1 LNTTQAHS
9 GAQAVSAPKP
19 LPNKTTMTNALN
31 AMFGPND
38 IVELRAFPKG
48 ANIVVAGYFDPEHRA
63 ALVEHAF
70 DLNKAGALCYVT
82 MNPIDPQLLGRY
94 MNRIENRKVKTA
106 QDKDVI
112 RRRWLLLDFD
122 PKRPNETAATDA
134 QIDAARER
142 CWACEAHLA
151 SLGWPAPIKCC
162 SGNGF
167 HLYYPI
173 DLPNDPET
181 TDLIKG
187 VLATV
192 AERFGTDAVEVDQ
205 TVSNAGRITK
215 LCGTVATK
223 GDHTPGMPW
232 RLSQLLEVPDRD
244 AVVTVEQLKALQ
256 PAHKGNGADTDDGG
270 ADFLDSFLARLAA
283 AKNITCYSRD
293 RHSGTDRYHLS
304 ACPFN
309 SDHGRG
315 KAVVMRLAGG
325 ALVFKCQES
334 SCENRKWKDLRDLVD
349 GPKHVASRSEAPGR
363 EDRVILARGDTLRVK
378 PYRWLWDGFLARG
391 HLHML
396 AGAPGAGKSTVAT
409 RMSATVTIGG
419 QWPDGTKCDPG
430 HVIVWSDEDN
440 PEDTLLPRF
449 LAAGG
454 DPKRIHFVT
463 GTANSDGVREFDPAT
478 DIPRLQ
484 AAAREVPEC
493 ALVILDPV
501 VTIVS
506 GDSHKNVEVR
516 RALRPLVGFAA
527 DLMIVVLGI
536 SHHTKGTAGRDPV
549 ERITGSVAFGALP
562 RVTMAAA
569 RIREGDTERRIFCR
583 SKSNIGPD
591 DGGWEYGLD
600 LTDVPGSPEVRVV
613 VAQWGKVLTGSA
625 RDLLAEA
632 DAFSEPEERSALQAA
647 KDWLQKLLKDGVVDS
662 KEVKADA
669 NQAGVAWGTVLRAKP
684 LVGVKSRKKDFGDG
698 WWWEIPKHVDD
709 DALRARARGGT
720 EGLANLRETAPL
732 KPSAGA
738 GSTEVSQGAEKT
750 PIKTPLKPSAG
761 AGSTEVSQGVANL
774 REHLGEGDH
783 ETEAGADDLTETDDP
798 AVTMWAEDFN
808 RRAAREPGYDKNAS
822 PRYCSVCANFAED
835 RRCLAWK
842 ELGARAGWKP
852 KDKAPRRCRGF
863 VRRPV

>member
-1 LNTTQAHS
+1 LNTTQTHH
-9 GAQAVSAPKP
+9 GAGFTRP
-19 LPNKTTMTNALN
+19 LPDKAVMAKALG
-31 AMFGPND
+31 ALFGPDD

-48 ANIVVAGYFDPEHRA
+48 KNIVVAGYFDGEHRSD
-63 ALVEHAF
+63 LVEHAF
-70 DLNKAGALCYVT
+70 RLNKAGALCYIT

-94 MNRIENRKVKTA
+94 RNRIEDGKVSTA
-106 QDKDVI
+106 SDKDVI

-122 PKRPNETAATDA
+122 PKRPKDTAATDA
-134 QIDAARER
+134 QLEAAHESCR
-142 CWACEAHLA
+142 ACEEHLA
-151 SLGWPAPIKCC
+151 SLGWPAPIKCS

-173 DLPNDPET
+173 DLPNDSEC

-205 TVSNAGRITK
+205 TVCNSGRITK

-232 RLSQLLEVPDRD
+232 RLSQLLEVPGRD
-244 AVVTVEQLKALQ
+244 AVVTVQQLKALQ
-256 PAHKGNGADTDDGG
+256 PAHKGNGADTGGHGDG
-270 ADFLDSFLARLAA
+270 SFLEAFLVRLEV

-293 RHSGTDRYHLS
+293 RHSGTERYHLS

-334 SCENRKWKDLRDLVD
+334 SCESRKWQHLRDLVD
-349 GPKHVASRSEAPGR
+349 GPKEKRAASRNEAPGR
-363 EDRVILARGDTLRVK
+363 EDRVILARGDTLHVK

-527 DLMIVVLGI
+527 DLMTVVLGI

-613 VAQWGKVLTGSA
+613 VARWGKVLTGSA

-632 DAFSEPEERSALQAA
+632 DAFSEPEERSALAEA
-647 KDWLQKLLKDGVVDS
+647 TDWLSELLKDRPA
-662 KEVKADA
+662 EVKAIEKDA
-669 NQAGVAWGTVLRAKP
+669 KAAGHAWPTVKRAKAR
-684 LVGVKSRKKDFGDG
+684 LSVTSGKRAMAAG
-698 WWWEIPKHVDD
+698 WWWFRLGSPEWEEL
-709 DALRARARGGT
+709 LRARARGEIT
-720 EGLANLRETAPL
+720 DVDPLRAPAPL
-732 KPSAGA
+732 KASAGA
-738 GSTEVSQGAEKT
+738 GSTEGDQGVEKST
-750 PIKTPLKPSAG
+750 HKTPLKASAG
-761 AGSTEVSQGVANL
+761 AGSTEGDQGFDPL
-774 REHLGEGDH
+774 RERFGEGDH
-783 ETEAGADDLTETDDP
+783 EVHAPDGPLYTRVVITLGAGAKEHRSFESTDAAGGLTLGVWR
-798 AVTMWAEDFN
+798 ARVT
-808 RRAAREPGYDKNAS
+808 AAHGPSAT
-822 PRYCSVCANFAED
+822 V
-835 RRCLAWK
+835 
-842 ELGARAGWKP
+842 
-852 KDKAPRRCRGF
+852 
-863 VRRPV
+863 RPVGDD